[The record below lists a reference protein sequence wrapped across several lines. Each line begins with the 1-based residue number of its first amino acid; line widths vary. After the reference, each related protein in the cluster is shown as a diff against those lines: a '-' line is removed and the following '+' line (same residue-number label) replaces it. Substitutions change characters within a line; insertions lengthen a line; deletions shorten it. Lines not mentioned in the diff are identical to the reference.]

1 MMYPYLI
8 QTQGEQ
14 LDRAI
19 SSITKSS
26 LELAEAS
33 ANYGALKVIFGVFL
47 VFVIILVIFFV
58 FLMINTSRKIDT
70 IHEASTKVQAF
81 FEGVSEHTLGLSSS
95 QVMVR
100 RMMNDLSS
108 SIKYIILR
116 IRLEN
121 HISDQEITHTKIERI
136 CKNQFSDLSQFL
148 SNYTYDGRTLS
159 SVIDMGD
166 LPTMIEFVT
175 EQVYIPKEEFSI
187 SSMDQSVDIFINGLK
202 LVYLKKL

>member
-1 MMYPYLI
+1 MMYPHLI
-8 QTQGEQ
+8 QSQGEQ

-47 VFVIILVIFFV
+47 IFVIILVIFFV

-70 IHEASTKVQAF
+70 IHEASTEVQAF
-81 FEGVSEHTLGLSSS
+81 FEGMSEHTLGLSSS

-121 HISDQEITHTKIERI
+121 HISDREITQTKIERI
-136 CKNQFSDLSQFL
+136 CKNHFSDLSQFL

>member
-47 VFVIILVIFFV
+47 IFVIILVIFFV

-70 IHEASTKVQAF
+70 IHEASTKVRAF

-108 SIKYIILR
+108 SIKYLILR

-121 HISDQEITHTKIERI
+121 HISDREITQTKIERI
-136 CKNQFSDLSQFL
+136 CKNHFSDLSQFL